1 MSKLKVFFRKNS
13 HLPIFEALAGF
24 GRSLNRF
31 YENRNHDIRSNGEL
45 VIIQKIQ
52 TLNPKIIVDGGANIG
67 KYSQLLRQ
75 YTKAD
80 IHAFEPVAD
89 TFRIL
94 QNNLNGKPGFHLHQ
108 AGLYKENCNREIN
121 LFKSNTHSSIYDIQG
136 LNYQSIS
143 KAHIQ
148 LITGDEFMR
157 NEKLE
162 KIDFLKLDLEGA
174 EYDALTGFHDAL
186 SRQAITAIQFEY
198 GYINITTKK
207 LLLDYYQFFEQYGYQ
222 IGKIFPKTVE
232 FRRYDFKYEDFLGPN
247 FIAVRKSDLKLIHLL
262 ERK

>member
-1 MSKLKVFFRKNS
+1 MSKLKIFFRQNS
-13 HLPIFEALAGF
+13 HTPVFKALAGF
-24 GRSLNRF
+24 GRSLNRH
-31 YENRNHDIRSNGEL
+31 YENRNHDTRSNGE
-45 VIIQKIQ
+45 IIIIKKIQ
-52 TLNPKIIVDGGANIG
+52 SLNPQILVDGGANIG

-75 YTKAD
+75 HSTAE
-80 IHAFEPVAD
+80 IHSFEPVAD

-94 QNNLNGKPGFHLHQ
+94 QKNLEGKAGFHLHQ
-108 AGLYKENCNREIN
+108 AGLYKENCSREIN

-136 LNYQSIS
+136 LNYQSTS

-148 LITGDEFMR
+148 LITGDEFMK
-157 NEKLE
+157 NENIE

-174 EYDALTGFHDAL
+174 EYDALDGFRDAL